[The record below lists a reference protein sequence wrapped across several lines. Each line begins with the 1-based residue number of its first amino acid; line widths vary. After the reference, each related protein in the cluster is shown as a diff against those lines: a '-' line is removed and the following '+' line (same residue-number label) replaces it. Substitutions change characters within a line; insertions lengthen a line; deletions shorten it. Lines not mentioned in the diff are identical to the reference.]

1 MWVANGSDICDQLTQ
16 YQQEKKLTR
25 KDAEFYDIV
34 FSDQLDKNTISKRLE
49 DIREENNDDETE
61 KKEEI
66 KLFLN
71 ELVNHDIDKTKENL
85 KHQNDIMFHLKR
97 SLQ

>member
-1 MWVANGSDICDQLTQ
+1 ICDQLTQ

>member
-1 MWVANGSDICDQLTQ
+1 WVANGSDICDQLTQ